1 MQIFCSEKRAPL
13 AQPPP
18 PALAV
23 VQAWF
28 NRGSAVQPRPFRA
41 QPGLRFGIGFKKNN
55 QFFPIVFQN
64 ITDCSDYGPFK

>member
-23 VQAWF
+23 VQPRF
-28 NRGSAVQPRPFRA
+28 NPVQ
-41 QPGLRFGIGFKKNN
+41 RFNLAPSEFN
-55 QFFPIVFQN
+55 QVKPVENHCVKYLIQMS
-64 ITDCSDYGPFK
+64 T